1 MYHKLYEN
9 GSMCLL
15 NDILVLQTGVC
26 WYAKDTVLMI
36 IVTFSYSHSLIHEN
50 YYSSVTMVT
59 CMTNVGQRDTGVR
72 KGSRSAQIPCLWHRD
87 PLTDLI
93 ASNWCAYLACN
104 RRGLKCD
111 SVLRHV
117 S

>member
-1 MYHKLYEN
+1 MKIKHVLLKCYHGYVYDKCRL
-9 GSMCLL
+9 
-15 NDILVLQTGVC
+15 
-26 WYAKDTVLMI
+26 
-36 IVTFSYSHSLIHEN
+36 
-50 YYSSVTMVT
+50 
-59 CMTNVGQRDTGVR
+59 RDTGVL
-72 KGSRSAQIPCLWHRD
+72 KGSRSAQVMHRD